1 MEEGF
6 KGLEDADGT
15 AALDG
20 LVPIV
25 EKALGAERAAS
36 FAEDAKAK
44 GGGGGGGGEGE
55 GDASAMR
62 MSWAEVR
69 DALFE

>member
-44 GGGGGGGGEGE
+44 GGGGGGEGE

>member
-25 EKALGAERAAS
+25 EKALGAERATS

-44 GGGGGGGGEGE
+44 GGEGEGE